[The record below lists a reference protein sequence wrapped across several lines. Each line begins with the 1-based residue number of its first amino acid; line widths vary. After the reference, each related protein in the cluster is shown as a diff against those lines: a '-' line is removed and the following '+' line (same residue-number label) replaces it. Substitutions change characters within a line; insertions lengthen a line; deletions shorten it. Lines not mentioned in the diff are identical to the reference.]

1 MFIKVLIAYLV
12 LLLGSQPLIAV
23 ADELE
28 QPLDDAITLESD
40 AGFYDEKQ
48 GLSIYTGQVVIKQG
62 NMTLEADKV
71 SVFSKDRDI
80 YKLIAT
86 GKPVKFTQTPEEGK
100 EDVHGHSLVME
111 YKTKIRVL
119 IMTQQAQVWQGE
131 NSTASERIVYDRI
144 SEIIKAGDESLVNQR
159 VHVILRSSKDI
170 PDKNNEL
177 GL

>member
-1 MFIKVLIAYLV
+1 MFIKVLITYF
-12 LLLGSQPLIAV
+12 LLLLSSQPLITL
-23 ADELE
+23 ADELAE
-28 QPLDDAITLESD
+28 PFDDAITLESD

-62 NMTLEADKV
+62 NMALEADKV
-71 SVFSKDRDI
+71 TVFSKDRDI
-80 YKLIAT
+80 YKLMAT
-86 GKPVKFTQTPEEGK
+86 GKPVKFTQIPEDGK

-111 YKTKIRVL
+111 YKTKMRVL
-119 IMTQQAQVWQGE
+119 IMTQQAQVWQGD

-144 SEIIKAGDESLVNQR
+144 SEIIKAGDENLINQR
-159 VHVILRSSKDI
+159 VHVILRSSKET